1 MILFTSMTR
10 VTVSL
15 PDSLRLFTN
24 PVANITGFEM
34 DYMISM
40 VSFKC
45 RMFIIPG
52 IRISAGQ
59 EGIIYMYYITYKKRI
74 YELDLYY
81 DYVGGREP

>member
-1 MILFTSMTR
+1 MTR

-45 RMFIIPG
+45 RMLIIPE
-52 IRISAGQ
+52 IRISSGQ
-59 EGIIYMYYITYKKRI
+59 EDIIYYIVYKKRI
-74 YELDLYY
+74 YKLDLHY